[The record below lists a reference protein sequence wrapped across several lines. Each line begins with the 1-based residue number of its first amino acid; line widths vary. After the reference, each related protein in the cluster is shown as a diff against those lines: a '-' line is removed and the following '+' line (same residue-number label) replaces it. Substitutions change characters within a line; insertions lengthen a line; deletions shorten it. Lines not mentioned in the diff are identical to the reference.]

1 MSLGKTPVLTNP
13 AGSLKKAFCMV
24 VVTTGTH
31 NTVKLDPNN
40 GEKSFFR
47 FFYLL
52 LHWAGETLLSKT
64 CLTPQSTLSTPK
76 CSSLQGWQRW
86 GSPPE
91 ALCGFLPSSPT
102 KSPWPCRKAVQAAV
116 AAVTFMVLVPT
127 LLCDAWE
134 DAASRPCSSSSCS
147 SSSCSSVG
155 SKLYMGM
162 SWCRSFSNLPRGGKG
177 KAWLRR
183 TGLRLLP
190 YPTAE
195 AFCRLLLLL
204 NKDSAPVTLAG

>member
-1 MSLGKTPVLTNP
+1 
-13 AGSLKKAFCMV
+13 MV
-24 VVTTGTH
+24 VVIKRTD
-31 NTVKLDPNN
+31 NTVKLHPNN
-40 GEKSFFR
+40 GEKYFFD

-52 LHWAGETLLSKT
+52 LHWAGGTLLSKT

-86 GSPPE
+86 ASPPE
-91 ALCGFLPSSPT
+91 ALHVFLPSSLT
-102 KSPWPCRKAVQAAV
+102 KSPWPCKKAVWVVV
-116 AAVTFMVLVPT
+116 AAVTLVVVVPT

-162 SWCRSFSNLPRGGKG
+162 SWCRSFSNLPVRGEGKV
-177 KAWLRR
+177 WLRR
-183 TGLRLLP
+183 TGIRLLP
-190 YPTAE
+190 HPTAE

-204 NKDSAPVTLAG
+204 HKDSAPVALAG